1 MSSCC
6 HDLTSENWT
15 AVSPATYQN
24 AARRWAKASR
34 SFTEVSVRGWPSP
47 RLCEPTLSRRPPPP
61 SHPPRERVEKVRAK
75 TGTAWFRGEARP
87 LLDTL
92 NSFGNFGLF
101 LYIQHVYFCP
111 AEC

>member
-24 AARRWAKASR
+24 AARRWAKASS

-61 SHPPRERVEKVRAK
+61 SHSPRERVEKVRVK
-75 TGTAWFRGEARP
+75 RYEP
-87 LLDTL
+87 LPRLCEPTPL
-92 NSFGNFGLF
+92 PCSPPRRTVPEEG
-101 LYIQHVYFCP
+101 
-111 AEC
+111 